1 MANRTSS
8 RNNYNRSSNRNRRRR
23 RRSRN
28 RRRRMMPV
36 LAGVLF
42 IVLVLAVVMIAGVIR
57 KYSLSD
63 ERADQMAYFGLE
75 ADDEVAVILQ
85 NEQAELHG
93 LLIDGQPYVNFETVQ
108 NSLNSRFY
116 WDANENKLLYTL
128 PTDIV
133 TVEIGSKDYSVS
145 KEKDIATFSVI
156 PMESSEA
163 NKVSPI

>member
-42 IVLVLAVVMIAGVIR
+42 IVLVLAVVLIAGVIR

-85 NEQAELHG
+85 NEQAKPYAHI
-93 LLIDGQPYVNFETVQ
+93 LL
-108 NSLNSRFY
+108 SHM
-116 WDANENKLLYTL
+116 A
-128 PTDIV
+128 
-133 TVEIGSKDYSVS
+133 
-145 KEKDIATFSVI
+145 
-156 PMESSEA
+156 
-163 NKVSPI
+163 

>member
-42 IVLVLAVVMIAGVIR
+42 IVLVLAVVLIAGVIR

-93 LLIDGQPYVNFETVQ
+93 LLIASACLKRRSNTSDNSPSSIKGTVSQNRETAPFQVLCTHTELQ
-108 NSLNSRFY
+108 LKSL
-116 WDANENKLLYTL
+116 KKIL
-128 PTDIV
+128 
-133 TVEIGSKDYSVS
+133 
-145 KEKDIATFSVI
+145 IA
-156 PMESSEA
+156 
-163 NKVSPI
+163 